1 MADDRSDELEV
12 GSPAGAEHPEAGT
25 VAAQRPLVVEHRPR
39 WREVGEA
46 VLSNRLALAAIV
58 VLAML
63 VVLAAVGEWVA
74 PYGLNDVVIED
85 RLQGP
90 SLAHPFGTDELG
102 RDLFSR
108 VVLAVRV
115 SLYVG
120 LVAVGISL
128 VAGVAIG
135 LLAGYYGRLI
145 DTVLMR
151 VMDMVFAFP
160 AILLAI
166 AILAVLGPG
175 ITNAMIAIGIVYTPI
190 FARVTRGSVL
200 SVREEVYVRAARS
213 LGASDARL
221 ILRHVLPNVS
231 GPIIVQASLSLAFAI
246 LSEAALSFLGLGVQ
260 PPDPSWGRMLLDGRG
275 FLEQAWWMSV
285 FPGLAIL
292 LTVMAFNFLGDG
304 LRDAL
309 DPKQLSVIESRGHKA

>member
-1 MADDRSDELEV
+1 
-12 GSPAGAEHPEAGT
+12 
-25 VAAQRPLVVEHRPR
+25 
-39 WREVGEA
+39 
-46 VLSNRLALAAIV
+46 
-58 VLAML
+58 
-63 VVLAAVGEWVA
+63 
-74 PYGLNDVVIED
+74 
-85 RLQGP
+85 
-90 SLAHPFGTDELG
+90 
-102 RDLFSR
+102 
-108 VVLAVRV
+108 
-115 SLYVG
+115 
-120 LVAVGISL
+120 
-128 VAGVAIG
+128 
-135 LLAGYYGRLI
+135 
-145 DTVLMR
+145 MR

-309 DPKQLSVIESRGHKA
+309 DPKQLSVIESRGHEA